1 MAPLPQG
8 ESAISAKRAEL
19 SGKGGFKGLI
29 SNKKTTSIGLF
40 ASLGGLVYGYNQGMF
55 AQVLT
60 MKSFQIAKFLAQTHN
75 YAAQTGI
82 EQGMLTSI
90 LELGAWVG
98 TLFNGYLADALGRRV
113 TVLVAVVVFC
123 VGVIVQ
129 ACTVNKDFVLGG
141 RFVTGLGVGSLSM
154 IVPLYNAELAPPE
167 IRGSLVAVQQ
177 LAITFGIMIS
187 FWIGYGTNYIGGTGE
202 TQSDAAWLVPVCI
215 QILPALVLAAGMM
228 MFMPQSPRHLMNTG
242 REEECLTTLARLRG
256 TSEDDLLVRIEHLE
270 IKSLYLFE
278 REVAAE
284 KYPNYQDGS
293 FSSRFKIGFYDYLS
307 LVTNKSLFKR
317 TATACMIMVFQQWN
331 GINAINYY
339 APYIFK
345 DMGLGG
351 NTVSLLATGVV
362 GIVEF
367 LFTIPA
373 VLWVDQIGRKKIL
386 IAGAIGMASCHFIV
400 AGIIGAYQH
409 TFDTHKAAG
418 WVAIVFVWIFVINFA
433 YSWGPVA
440 WIVTSEVF
448 PLSMRAKGV
457 SLGGSSN
464 WLNNFAV
471 GTATSPFLEKS
482 NFGAFIFFGC
492 ITSIAVAYVIFLV
505 PETKGR
511 TLEEMDELFG
521 STGMAAA
528 DNERK
533 VRIER
538 EIGLLA
544 LVGMEP
550 ADEKREIAE
559 SRAEFS
565 NHEDVVTD
573 LKN

>member
-1 MAPLPQG
+1 MVAPLAG
-8 ESAISAKRAEL
+8 ETAISAKRAEL
-19 SGKGGFKGLI
+19 SGKNGFKGLLT
-29 SNKKTTSIGLF
+29 NKKTTCIGLF

-60 MKSFQIAKFLAQTHN
+60 MPAFQAATQDYAKE
-75 YAAQTGI
+75 TGI
-82 EQGMLTSI
+82 KQGMLTSI

-98 TLFNGYLADALGRRV
+98 TLANGYLADALGRRL

-123 VGVIVQ
+123 IGVIVQ
-129 ACTVNKDFVLGG
+129 ACTENKDFVFGG

-154 IVPLYNAELAPPE
+154 VVPLYNAELAPPE

-177 LAITFGIMIS
+177 LAITFGIMVS
-187 FWIGYGTNYIGGTGE
+187 FWIGYGTNYIGGTGA

-215 QILPALVLAAGMM
+215 QILPAVVLALGMM
-228 MFMPQSPRHLMNTG
+228 LFMPQSPRHLMNTG
-242 REEECLTTLARLRG
+242 REEECLQTLARLRNAPP
-256 TSEDDLLVRIEHLE
+256 DDMLVRIEFLE

-278 REVAAE
+278 RETAAE
-284 KYPNYQDGS
+284 KYPDWQDDS
-293 FSSRFKIGFYDYLS
+293 FSSRFKIGLHDYMS
-307 LVTNKSLFKR
+307 LITDKSLFKR
-317 TATACMIMVFQQWN
+317 TATACIVMVFQQWN

-339 APYIFK
+339 APFIFK
-345 DMGLGG
+345 EMHLGG
-351 NTVSLLATGVV
+351 NTISLLATGVV
-362 GIVEF
+362 GIFEF
-367 LFTIPA
+367 VFTIPA
-373 VLWVDQIGRKKIL
+373 VLWVDKIGRKKIL

-400 AGIIGAYQH
+400 AGIIGAYQGRFEEH
-409 TFDTHKAAG
+409 TAAG
-418 WVAIVFVWIFVINFA
+418 WVAIVFVWIFIINFA

-457 SLGGSSN
+457 SIGGSSN

-492 ITSIAVAYVIFLV
+492 ITTIAVFYVIFFV

-521 STGMAAA
+521 SVGLAAA
-528 DNERK
+528 DNGRK
-533 VRIER
+533 QRIER

-544 LVGMEP
+544 LVGVEP
-550 ADEKREIAE
+550 ANEKHTEADMDESKVET
-559 SRAEFS
+559 SR
-565 NHEDVVTD
+565 HEDVVPSP
-573 LKN
+573 KN

>member
-1 MAPLPQG
+1 MVAPLAG
-8 ESAISAKRAEL
+8 ETAVSAKRAEL
-19 SGKGGFKGLI
+19 SGKNGFKGLI
-29 SNKKTTSIGLF
+29 SNKKTTCIGLF

-60 MKSFQIAKFLAQTHN
+60 MPAFQAATQDYAKE
-75 YAAQTGI
+75 TGI
-82 EQGMLTSI
+82 KQGMLTSI

-98 TLFNGYLADALGRRV
+98 TLANGYLADALGRRL

-129 ACTVNKDFVLGG
+129 ACTESPDYVFGG

-154 IVPLYNAELAPPE
+154 VVPLYNAELAPPE

-177 LAITFGIMIS
+177 LAITFGIMVS
-187 FWIGYGTNYIGGTGE
+187 FWIGYGTNYIGGTGA

-215 QILPALVLAAGMM
+215 QILPAVALAVGMM

-242 REEECLTTLARLRG
+242 REEECLETLARLR
-256 TSEDDLLVRIEHLE
+256 SAPPDDLLVRIEFLE

-278 REVAAE
+278 RETAAE
-284 KYPNYQDGS
+284 KYPNWQDDS
-293 FSSRFKIGFYDYLS
+293 FSSRFKIGLHDYMS
-307 LVTNKSLFKR
+307 LITDKSLFKR
-317 TATACMIMVFQQWN
+317 TATACMVMVFQQWN

-339 APYIFK
+339 APFIFK
-345 DMGLGG
+345 EMHLGG
-351 NTVSLLATGVV
+351 NTISLLATGVV
-362 GIVEF
+362 GIFEF
-367 LFTIPA
+367 VFTIPA
-373 VLWVDQIGRKKIL
+373 VLWVDKIGRKKIL
-386 IAGAIGMASCHFIV
+386 IAGAIGMATCHFIV
-400 AGIIGAYQH
+400 AGIIGAYQGSFEEH
-409 TFDTHKAAG
+409 QAAG
-418 WVAIVFVWIFVINFA
+418 WVAIVFVWIFIINFA

-457 SLGGSSN
+457 SIGGSSN

-471 GTATSPFLEKS
+471 GTATSPFLQKS

-492 ITSIAVAYVIFLV
+492 ITTIGVLYVIFFV

-521 STGMAAA
+521 SVGLAAA
-528 DNERK
+528 DSGRK
-533 VRIER
+533 ERIER

-544 LVGMEP
+544 LVGAEP
-550 ADEKREIAE
+550 AGEKHHEAVMDENKVEV
-559 SRAEFS
+559 SR
-565 NHEDVVTD
+565 HENVVSTM
-573 LKN
+573 KN

>member
-1 MAPLPQG
+1 MAPVMT
-8 ESAISAKRAEL
+8 ETAVSAKRAQL
-19 SGKGGFKGLI
+19 AGKSGIFGML
-29 SNKKTTSIGLF
+29 SNKKTSLIGLF

-60 MKSFQIAKFLAQTHN
+60 MHSFKDATQQ
-75 YAAQTGI
+75 YAAKTGI
-82 EQGMLTSI
+82 QQGMLTSI

-98 TLFNGYLADALGRRV
+98 TLLNGYLADRLGRRV

-129 ACTVNKDFVLGG
+129 ACTVNKDYVFAG
-141 RFVTGLGVGSLSM
+141 RFVTGMGVGSLSM

-177 LAITFGIMIS
+177 LAITFGIMVS
-187 FWIGYGTNYIGGTGE
+187 FWIGYGTNYIGGTGAG
-202 TQSDAAWLVPVCI
+202 QSDAAWLIPVCI
-215 QILPALVLAAGMM
+215 QILPAIILAAGMM
-228 MFMPQSPRHLMNTG
+228 LFMPQSPRHLMNTG
-242 REEECLTTLARLRG
+242 REEECLQTLARLRG
-256 TSEDDLLVRIEHLE
+256 ASTDDILVRIEFLE

-278 REVAAE
+278 SETARE
-284 KYPNYQDGS
+284 KYPHLQDGS
-293 FSSRFKIGFYDYLS
+293 LSSRFKMGLYDYMS

-317 TATACMIMVFQQWN
+317 TTVACLIMTFQQWN

-339 APYIFK
+339 APFIFE
-345 DMGLGG
+345 DMKLPG
-351 NTVSLLATGVV
+351 NTITLLATGVV

-386 IAGAIGMASCHFIV
+386 IAGAAGMAICHFIV
-400 AGIIGAYQH
+400 AGIIGAYQNSFEEH
-409 TFDTHKAAG
+409 RAAG
-418 WVAIVFVWIFVINFA
+418 WTAIVFVWIFVINFA

-440 WIVTSEVF
+440 WIVVSEVF

-464 WLNNFAV
+464 WHESLRRGKHPWDF
-471 GTATSPFLEKS
+471 PFLRLHH
-482 NFGAFIFFGC
+482 NGWHRIRLFF
-492 ITSIAVAYVIFLV
+492 V

-521 STGMAAA
+521 DTGMAAA
-528 DNERK
+528 DAERRA
-533 VRIER
+533 RIDR

-544 LVGMEP
+544 LVGVEAP
-550 ADEKREIAE
+550 ESEKGIIDSRHDEKVIEATAE
-559 SRAEFS
+559 PHTETTAEQ
-565 NHEDVVTD
+565 
-573 LKN
+573 

>member
-1 MAPLPQG
+1 MVAPLAG
-8 ESAISAKRAEL
+8 ETAISAKRAEL
-19 SGKGGFKGLI
+19 SGKNGFKGLL
-29 SNKKTTSIGLF
+29 SNKKTTCIGLF

-60 MKSFQIAKFLAQTHN
+60 MPAFQAATQDYAKE
-75 YAAQTGI
+75 TGI
-82 EQGMLTSI
+82 KQGMLTSI

-98 TLFNGYLADALGRRV
+98 TLANGYLADALGRRL

-123 VGVIVQ
+123 VGVVVQ
-129 ACTVNKDFVLGG
+129 ACTESKDFVFAG

-154 IVPLYNAELAPPE
+154 VVPLYNAELAPPE

-177 LAITFGIMIS
+177 LAITFGIMVS
-187 FWIGYGTNYIGGTGE
+187 FWIGYGTNYIGGTGP
-202 TQSDAAWLVPVCI
+202 TQSDAAWLIPVCI
-215 QILPALVLAAGMM
+215 QILPAVILAVGMM
-228 MFMPQSPRHLMNTG
+228 IPPRHLMNTG
-242 REEECLTTLARLRG
+242 REEECLQTLARLRNAPP
-256 TSEDDLLVRIEHLE
+256 DDILVRIEFLE

-278 REVAAE
+278 RETAAE
-284 KYPNYQDGS
+284 KYPDWQDDS
-293 FSSRFKIGFYDYLS
+293 FSSRFKIGVHDYMS
-307 LVTNKSLFKR
+307 LITDKSLFKR

-339 APYIFK
+339 APFIFK
-345 DMGLGG
+345 EMHLGG
-351 NTVSLLATGVV
+351 NTISLLATGVV
-362 GIVEF
+362 GIFEF
-367 LFTIPA
+367 VFTIPA
-373 VLWVDQIGRKKIL
+373 VLWVDKIGRKKIL

-400 AGIIGAYQH
+400 AGIIGAYQGKFQDH
-409 TFDTHKAAG
+409 TAAG
-418 WVAIVFVWIFVINFA
+418 WVAIVFVWIFIINFA

-457 SLGGSSN
+457 SMGGSSN

-471 GTATSPFLEKS
+471 GTATSPFLQTS

-492 ITSIAVAYVIFLV
+492 ITTIAVFYVIFLV

-521 STGMAAA
+521 SVGLAAA
-528 DNERK
+528 DSGRK
-533 VRIER
+533 HRIER

-544 LVGMEP
+544 LVGVEP
-550 ADEKREIAE
+550 ADEKHTEAGVDE
-559 SRAEFS
+559 SKVEVS
-565 NHEDVVTD
+565 KYEDVSSPR
-573 LKN
+573 N

>member
-1 MAPLPQG
+1 MVAPLAG
-8 ESAISAKRAEL
+8 ETAISAKRAEL
-19 SGKGGFKGLI
+19 SGKNGVKGLL
-29 SNKKTTSIGLF
+29 SNTKRQHVSDF
-40 ASLGGLVYGYNQGMF
+40 SHNQGMF

-60 MKSFQIAKFLAQTHN
+60 MPAFQAATQDYAKE
-75 YAAQTGI
+75 TGI
-82 EQGMLTSI
+82 KQGMLTSI

-98 TLFNGYLADALGRRV
+98 TLANGYLADALGRRL
-113 TVLVAVVVFC
+113 TVLVAVAVFC

-129 ACTVNKDFVLGG
+129 ACTENKDFVFGG

-154 IVPLYNAELAPPE
+154 VVPLYNAELAPPE

-177 LAITFGIMIS
+177 LAITFGIMVS
-187 FWIGYGTNYIGGTGE
+187 FWIGYGTNYIGGTGA

-215 QILPALVLAAGMM
+215 QILPAVVLAVGMM

-242 REEECLTTLARLRG
+242 REEECLQTLARLRDVPP
-256 TSEDDLLVRIEHLE
+256 DDLLVRIEFLE

-278 REVAAE
+278 RETAAE
-284 KYPNYQDGS
+284 KYPDWQDDS
-293 FSSRFKIGFYDYLS
+293 FSSRFKIGLHDYMS
-307 LVTNKSLFKR
+307 LITDKSLFKR
-317 TATACMIMVFQQWN
+317 TATACMVMVFQQWN

-339 APYIFK
+339 APFIFK
-345 DMGLGG
+345 EMHLGG
-351 NTVSLLATGVV
+351 NTISLLATGVV
-362 GIVEF
+362 GIFEF
-367 LFTIPA
+367 VFTIPA
-373 VLWVDQIGRKKIL
+373 VLWVDKIGRKKIL

-400 AGIIGAYQH
+400 AGIIGAYQGSFEEH
-409 TFDTHKAAG
+409 TAAG
-418 WVAIVFVWIFVINFA
+418 WVAIVFVWIFIINFA

-457 SLGGSSN
+457 SIGGSSN

-471 GTATSPFLEKS
+471 GTATSPFLQKS

-492 ITSIAVAYVIFLV
+492 ITTVAVFYVFFLV

-521 STGMAAA
+521 SVGLAAA
-528 DNERK
+528 DTGRK
-533 VRIER
+533 QRIER

-544 LVGMEP
+544 LVGAEP
-550 ADEKREIAE
+550 ADEKHTEAGMDE
-559 SRAEFS
+559 SHVEVS
-565 NHEDVVTD
+565 KHEDVVS
-573 LKN
+573 

>member
-60 MKSFQIAKFLAQTHN
+60 MKSFQIATHN

-123 VGVIVQ
+123 IGVIVQ

-409 TFDTHKAAG
+409 SFDSHKAAG

-457 SLGGSSN
+457 SIGGSSN

-492 ITSIAVAYVIFLV
+492 ITSIAVVYVIFLV

-565 NHEDVVTD
+565 NHEENVVTD